1 MTEKKYFS
9 YDFWSVIILIFYAIM
24 QISRWQLFP
33 QHLDIYYHLLT
44 AWGFIQAGGYS
55 SWDFW
60 QYAPVG
66 RPHIYPPL
74 FHIVLALFMKAGVDK
89 IILAKIFS
97 IVIPLTFLVTLWS
110 FLRKKFS
117 SCLAFFSLV
126 TISSSLSL
134 YASLT
139 NHMPSTI
146 ALTFGI
152 LAIWQLMNRKTVFA
166 LLLLTLCFYT
176 HIGVSYFIMLTLV
189 IYALFNKEYSRQVF
203 IIVMGAVT
211 LAIPMIVRQLS
222 GINLLSLASV
232 KENYSCEFKTI
243 DYILAIIGF
252 VILLRSKGKGRLFLA
267 LFLASFVYLPY
278 MARFFSA
285 EGYLPVALLAAVA
298 LYGISESFGRNRYA
312 KYIVVLGTIFMLI
325 FSPTIATGQLEV
337 GGPLNRIFLF
347 DSAVMNMLFP
357 KANERMIS
365 STIWFEKRYSFV
377 SKLIGENSSPD
388 DIIYCTEDI
397 VGLCLAAAS
406 GRATANYLLPE
417 VYSKGR
423 TDPYADSKI
432 IIMLKYHDPKSVKE
446 IVDRYGLVLLGKNEI
461 LDVYK
466 NPSALAKMRIRNK

>member
-1 MTEKKYFS
+1 MSEKRYFS
-9 YDFWSVIILIFYAIM
+9 YDFWSVIILIFYLIM

-44 AWGFIQAGGYS
+44 AWGFIRAEGYS

-66 RPHIYPPL
+66 RPHVYPPL
-74 FHIVLALFMKAGVDK
+74 FHIVLALFMKAGADK

-97 IVIPLTFLVTLWS
+97 VIIPWTFLFTLWN
-110 FLRKKFS
+110 FLRKNFS
-117 SCLAFFSLV
+117 SCLAFFSLI
-126 TISSSLSL
+126 TISSSLSF

-146 ALTFGI
+146 ALTFGV
-152 LAIWQLMNRKTVFA
+152 LTIWQFMKRKTVFA

-176 HIGVSYFIMLTLV
+176 HIGVSYFIMITLV
-189 IYALFNKEYSRQVF
+189 IYALFNKEYFSQAL
-203 IIVMGAVT
+203 IVTIGAAV
-211 LAIPMIVRQLS
+211 LASPMIIRQLY
-222 GINLLSLASV
+222 GINLLSLPSV

-243 DYILAIIGF
+243 DYILAAIGF
-252 VILLRSKGKGRLFLA
+252 VILLRSRGKGRLFLA

-278 MARFFSA
+278 LARFFSG

-298 LYGISESFGRNRYA
+298 LYGICESFGRNRYA
-312 KYIVVLGTIFMLI
+312 KYIVILIALFMLI
-325 FSPTIATGQLEV
+325 FSPTIATGKLEV
-337 GGPLNRIFLF
+337 GEPPNRVFLF

-365 STIWFEKRYSFV
+365 STIWFEERYLFASE
-377 SKLIGENSSPD
+377 LIRANSSPD
-388 DIIYCTEDI
+388 DIIYCTDDI
-397 VGLCLAAAS
+397 AGLCLAVVS

-417 VYSKGR
+417 VRSEGR

-432 IIMLKYHDPKSVKE
+432 IIALKYRDPGAMKE
-446 IVDRYGLVLLGKNEI
+446 IAEKYGLVLLGENEI
-461 LDVYK
+461 FDVYK
-466 NPSALAKMRIRNK
+466 NPSAKAKIFIR

>member
-1 MTEKKYFS
+1 MTEKRYFS
-9 YDFWSVIILIFYAIM
+9 YDFWSVIMLIFYTIM
-24 QISRWQLFP
+24 QISRWPLFP

-66 RPHIYPPL
+66 RPHVYPPL
-74 FHIVLALFMKAGVDK
+74 FHIVLALFMKAGIDK
-89 IILAKIFS
+89 IILARISS
-97 IVIPLTFLVTLWS
+97 IVIPLTFLFTLWN

-126 TISSSLSL
+126 TISSSLSF

-146 ALTFGI
+146 ALTFGV
-152 LAIWQLMNRKTVFA
+152 LAIWQFMNRKIVSA

-176 HIGVSYFIMLTLV
+176 HIGVSYFIMFTLV
-189 IYALFNKEYSRQVF
+189 IYALFNKECSRPAF
-203 IIVMGAVT
+203 IIVMGAVI
-211 LAIPMIVRQLS
+211 LATPMIMRQLS
-222 GINLLSLASV
+222 GINLLSLPSV

-243 DYILAIIGF
+243 DYILAAIGF
-252 VILLRSKGKGRLFLA
+252 AILLRSKGKGRLFLA
-267 LFLASFVYLPY
+267 LFLASLAYLPY
-278 MARFFSA
+278 MARFFSG

-298 LYGISESFGRNRYA
+298 LYGICESCGKNRYA
-312 KYIVVLGTIFMLI
+312 RYIVISVTVFMLI
-325 FSPTIATGQLEV
+325 FSPTIATGRLEV
-337 GGPLNRIFLF
+337 GEPINKIFLF
-347 DSAVMNMLFP
+347 DSAAMNMLFP
-357 KANERMIS
+357 DANKRMIS
-365 STIWFEKRYSFV
+365 GTIWFEKRYSFA
-377 SKLIGENSSPD
+377 SKLIKENSSPD

-397 VGLCLAAAS
+397 VGLCLAVAS

-417 VYSKGR
+417 VCSKGR

-432 IIMLKYHDPKSVKE
+432 IIMLKYNDPGSVKE
-446 IVDRYGLVLLGKNEI
+446 IVDKYGLVLLGKNDI

-466 NPSALAKMRIRNK
+466 NPKATAKMKIR

>member
-1 MTEKKYFS
+1 MTNAKRFS
-9 YDFWSVIILIFYAIM
+9 YDFWSIIILIFYAIM
-24 QISRWQLFP
+24 QTSRWNVFP
-33 QHLDIYYHLLT
+33 QHLDMYYHLLT

-66 RPHIYPPL
+66 RPHVYPPL

-97 IVIPLTFLVTLWS
+97 VVIPLTFLFTLWN
-110 FLRKKFS
+110 FLRKNFS

-126 TISSSLSL
+126 TISSSLSF

-152 LAIWQLMNRKTVFA
+152 LAIWQFMNRKTVSS

-176 HIGVSYFIMLTLV
+176 HIGVSYFIMFTLIV
-189 IYALFNKEYSRQVF
+189 YALFNKECSRPVF
-203 IIVMGAVT
+203 TIVIGALI
-211 LAIPMIVRQLS
+211 LAMPVIMKQLS
-222 GINLLSLASV
+222 GINLLSLPSV

-243 DYILAIIGF
+243 DYILAAIGF
-252 VILLRSKGKGRLFLA
+252 VILLRSRGRGRLFLA

-278 MARFFSA
+278 LARFFSG
-285 EGYLPVALLAAVA
+285 EGYLSVALLAAVA
-298 LYGISESFGRNRYA
+298 LYGICESFGKNRFS
-312 KYIVVLGTIFMLI
+312 KYIVISITVFMLI
-325 FSPTIATGQLEV
+325 FSPTIATGRLEV
-337 GGPLNRIFLF
+337 GEPPNRIFLF
-347 DSAVMNMLFP
+347 DSAPMNMLFP

-365 STIWFEKRYSFV
+365 STIWFEKSYSFA
-377 SKLIGENSSPD
+377 SKLIRENSLPD

-397 VGLCLAAAS
+397 VGLCLAVAS

-432 IIMLKYHDPKSVKE
+432 IITLKYQDPEAVKE

-466 NPSALAKMRIRNK
+466 NPKALAKMAIK

>member
-1 MTEKKYFS
+1 MTEKRYFS
-9 YDFWSVIILIFYAIM
+9 YDFWSAIILIFYAIM
-24 QISRWQLFP
+24 QISRWNVFP

-60 QYAPVG
+60 QYAPAG
-66 RPHIYPPL
+66 RPHVYPPL

-89 IILAKIFS
+89 IILARIFS
-97 IVIPLTFLVTLWS
+97 VVIPLTFLLTLWT

-126 TISSSLSL
+126 TISSSLSF

-152 LAIWQLMNRKTVFA
+152 LAIWQFMNRKTVFA

-176 HIGVSYFIMLTLV
+176 HIGVSYFIMFTIV
-189 IYALFNKEYSRQVF
+189 IYALFNKEYLRSAFTIV
-203 IIVMGAVT
+203 IIAVI
-211 LAIPMIVRQLS
+211 LAIPMIMRQLS

-243 DYILAIIGF
+243 DYILATIGF
-252 VILLRSKGKGRLFLA
+252 AILLRSKGSGRLFLA

-278 MARFFSA
+278 MARFFSG

-298 LYGISESFGRNRYA
+298 LYGICESFGKNRYA
-312 KYIVVLGTIFMLI
+312 KYIVISVTVFMLI
-325 FSPTIATGQLEV
+325 FSPTIATGRLEV
-337 GGPLNRIFLF
+337 GEPRNRLFLF
-347 DSAVMNMLFP
+347 DSAVMKMTFP
-357 KANERMIS
+357 KANERMIT
-365 STIWFEKRYSFV
+365 STIWFEKSYSFV
-377 SKLIGENSSPD
+377 SKLIDENSSPD
-388 DIIYCTEDI
+388 DIIYCTGNI
-397 VGLCLAAAS
+397 AGMCLAVAS
-406 GRATANYLLPE
+406 GRATANYMLSE

-432 IIMLKYHDPKSVKE
+432 IVMLKYDDPKSVKE
-446 IVDRYGLVLLGKNEI
+446 IVDKYGLLLLGKNEVF
-461 LDVYK
+461 DVYK
-466 NPSALAKMRIRNK
+466 NPKAKAKMIIR